1 MTTIPVGSLP
11 QPTTPRSASQSPRL
25 PLSPRA
31 QQVLKNRA
39 KPVPRLVP
47 RVSVMPGAIT
57 PEAKSPRTQPA
68 SSSATPRSAAASAE
82 TTPRTTTP
90 ETARRARSELSEQRT
105 AVREADR
112 QFCNTTVGLSAED
125 LPHASLDC
133 RGKEP
138 AKQLSASAIDP
149 GAEGHPLA
157 SLGLVR
163 ADTMP
168 KEQSPRFVVP
178 EKRQP
183 HTRQAS
189 TGITL
194 GPKSPGRIFPEHDP
208 KLSPGRSETIRLA
221 MEKGGS
227 VKERTKFFEGHARS
241 TTTVA
246 KQPARHTRTEQ
257 PGMTTIAKSPPP
269 HALAEL
275 PSSDPETRAP
285 KDELGRDGRGEKL
298 QQPPRKPDNFS

>member
-11 QPTTPRSASQSPRL
+11 QPTTSRSASQSPRL

-31 QQVLKNRA
+31 QLVLTNRP
-39 KPVPRLVP
+39 KPAPRLVP

-57 PEAKSPRTQPA
+57 PEAKSPRTQTA

-90 ETARRARSELSEQRT
+90 ETARRARSDLSEQRSKLSEKRIANFATRRSASPQKTYRTPRST
-105 AVREADR
+105 A
-112 QFCNTTVGLSAED
+112 G
-125 LPHASLDC
+125 
-133 RGKEP
+133 GKDP

-194 GPKSPGRIFPEHDP
+194 GPKSPGRIFPEHDQNCRLDGVRP
-208 KLSPGRSETIRLA
+208 SGLRWKSGAASRSA
-221 MEKGGS
+221 QNSSKG
-227 VKERTKFFEGHARS
+227 
-241 TTTVA
+241 
-246 KQPARHTRTEQ
+246 
-257 PGMTTIAKSPPP
+257 
-269 HALAEL
+269 
-275 PSSDPETRAP
+275 TRA
-285 KDELGRDGRGEKL
+285 
-298 QQPPRKPDNFS
+298 QQRLLRSNLPDIRAPNNQE

>member
-31 QQVLKNRA
+31 QQVLKNQA

-90 ETARRARSELSEQRT
+90 ETARRARSELSEQRIANFATRRSASPQKTYRTPRST
-105 AVREADR
+105 A
-112 QFCNTTVGLSAED
+112 G
-125 LPHASLDC
+125 
-133 RGKEP
+133 GKEP

>member
-31 QQVLKNRA
+31 QQVLKNQA
-39 KPVPRLVP
+39 KPVPCLVP

-90 ETARRARSELSEQRT
+90 ETARRARSELSEQRIANFATRRSASPQKTYRTPRST
-105 AVREADR
+105 A
-112 QFCNTTVGLSAED
+112 G
-125 LPHASLDC
+125 
-133 RGKEP
+133 GKEP

-221 MEKGGS
+221 MEKGGQRQGAHKILRRARALNNDCCEATCPTYAHRTTRNDHNS
-227 VKERTKFFEGHARS
+227 KVATAPCSCGASFVRSRDPCPER
-241 TTTVA
+241 
-246 KQPARHTRTEQ
+246 
-257 PGMTTIAKSPPP
+257 
-269 HALAEL
+269 
-275 PSSDPETRAP
+275 
-285 KDELGRDGRGEKL
+285 
-298 QQPPRKPDNFS
+298 